1 MNRKRLHRL
10 TPKEVSKMSYQL
22 NQSLSLYIPFI
33 RDDVSLETFQETFHQ
48 ENIGKVSTV
57 DFIIKPDSSLRE
69 AFVHFELFYNTKQ
82 AYDFQLTL
90 ESEQRIRIYYSDSAF
105 WSISKNFSKKAAAA
119 TIGGRKIRLCLTDP
133 VGEEE
138 DHYLSDFDFEEE
150 WKEEYNT
157 VYGDEDGDED
167 KDEDEQECDLS
178 SFTKEKEFVQV
189 HATPAEMS
197 LVSSNYAAALEKQ
210 NEMLQGQLE
219 FIAYDYADQNEQLQ
233 RQEREIEHLYLLL
246 AEKDRLLEKKEQ
258 EKVEIVKYW
267 QKTGLQIQDSVE
279 ERKDCLLEA
288 ITRNGYSEFKKI
300 NEFVQERE
308 EKLVGI
314 LEDMKQEWST
324 KMGMFAE
331 EFEKQMDHMKM
342 MMTRHMDVWHS
353 QEEEEDEE
361 RDEEKANLPRY
372 EGGVLAQR
380 QVAADPTELRYL
392 RQLDT
397 FEGLARQYTYQ
408 YTIPTPKTYREFMR
422 DEEFTIMGII
432 KSQAHQLAKK
442 KVLTIIESGRV
453 PDDFPINLFH

>member
-1 MNRKRLHRL
+1 
-10 TPKEVSKMSYQL
+10 MSYQL

-33 RDDVSLETFQETFHQ
+33 RDDVALETFQETFQ
-48 ENIGKVSTV
+48 RENIGKVSKV

-90 ESEQRIRIYYSDSAF
+90 ESEQRIRIYYSESAF
-105 WSISKNFSKKAAAA
+105 WSISKNFSKKASA
-119 TIGGRKIRLCLTDP
+119 TIGRRKIRLCLTDDPVSPVTP
-133 VGEEE
+133 VGEDEE
-138 DHYLSDFDFEEE
+138 HYLSDFDFEEE
-150 WKEEYNT
+150 WKEEYNS
-157 VYGDEDGDED
+157 VYGDEDYG
-167 KDEDEQECDLS
+167 DEDEQECDLS
-178 SFTKEKEFVQV
+178 AFPEEKEFVQV

-197 LVSSNYAAALEKQ
+197 LVSSDYAAALEKQ

-219 FIAYDYADQNEQLQ
+219 FIAYDYADQNDQLL
-233 RQEREIEHLYLLL
+233 RQEKEIEHLYLLL
-246 AEKDRLLEKKEQ
+246 AEKDALLEKKEQ
-258 EKVEIVKYW
+258 EKVEIVRYW

-314 LEDMKQEWST
+314 LKDMKQEWST
-324 KMGMFAE
+324 KMGIFAE

-342 MMTRHMDVWHS
+342 MMTRHMDVWSS
-353 QEEEEDEE
+353 QEEEEEEEEEDEE

-372 EGGVLAQR
+372 QGGVLAQR
-380 QVAADPTELRYL
+380 QVAADPRELRYL

-397 FEGLARQYTYQ
+397 FEGMARQYTYQ

-432 KSQAHQLAKK
+432 KSQAHQLAKT
-442 KVLTIIESGRV
+442 KVLSIIESGRV
-453 PDDFPINLFH
+453 PDDFPINLLH

>member
-1 MNRKRLHRL
+1 LHRL

-33 RDDVSLETFQETFHQ
+33 RDGVSLETFQETFHQ

-57 DFIIKPDSSLRE
+57 DFIIKPDSSQRE

-90 ESEQRIRIYYSDSAF
+90 ESEQRIRIYYNDSTF
-105 WSISKNFSKKAAAA
+105 WSISKNFSKKAAA
-119 TIGGRKIRLCLTDP
+119 TIGGRKIRLCLSDPTTPETP

-138 DHYLSDFDFEEE
+138 DHYLSVFDFEEE

-157 VYGDEDGDED
+157 VYEDE
-167 KDEDEQECDLS
+167 DEDEQECDLS
-178 SFTKEKEFVQV
+178 SITAEEFVQV

-197 LVSSNYAAALEKQ
+197 LVSSDYAAALEKQ

-219 FIAYDYADQNEQLQ
+219 FIAYDYADQNEQLL
-233 RQEREIEHLYLLL
+233 RQEKEIEHLYLLL
-246 AEKDRLLEKKEQ
+246 AEKDALLEKKEQ

-267 QKTGLQIQDSVE
+267 QKIGLQIQERVE
-279 ERKDCLLEA
+279 EKKDCLLEA
-288 ITRNGYSEFKKI
+288 ITRNGYTEFKKI

-308 EKLVGI
+308 EKLVEI
-314 LEDMKQEWST
+314 LEDMKQEWSK

-342 MMTRHMDVWHS
+342 MMTRHRNNWS
-353 QEEEEDEE
+353 AQEEEDEE
-361 RDEEKANLPRY
+361 EEEEEWDEEKANLPQHH
-372 EGGVLAQR
+372 GGVQAQR
-380 QVAADPTELRYL
+380 QVAADSTELRYL

-397 FEGLARQYTYQ
+397 FEGMARQYTYQ
-408 YTIPTPKTYREFMR
+408 YSIPTPKTYREFMR

-432 KSQAHQLAKK
+432 KSQAYIQSKSN
-442 KVLTIIESGRV
+442 VLSIIESGRV
-453 PDDFPINLFH
+453 PDDFPINSFH